1 MTFDDELV
9 LIEKVSSTNEI
20 GDPVTTEIRTSVL
33 CGVRSVRQSE
43 HYAAAAHG
51 LQPEI
56 VFVINQY
63 DYSGQKDVEYSGQK
77 YRVIRTYKADK
88 AKDFSDFENI
98 ELVCQGV
105 VNRANA

>member
-1 MTFDDELV
+1 MTFDDELI
-9 LIEKVSSTNEI
+9 LIEKVSNTNDI
-20 GDPVTTEIRTSVL
+20 GDPVTTEIRTPVL
-33 CGVRSVRQSE
+33 CGVRSVSQSE

-56 VFVINQY
+56 VFILNQY
-63 DYSGQKDVEYSGQK
+63 EYSGQK
-77 YRVIRTYKADK
+77 EVEYEGHKYRVIRIYKINK